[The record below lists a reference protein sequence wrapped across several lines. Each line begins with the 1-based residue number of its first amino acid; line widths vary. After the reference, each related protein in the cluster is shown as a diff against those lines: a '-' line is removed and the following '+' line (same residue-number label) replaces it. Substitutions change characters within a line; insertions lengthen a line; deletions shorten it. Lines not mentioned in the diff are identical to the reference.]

1 MQVELLGTL
10 ASVFV
15 LISFLMKGE
24 KQIRIVNIVGAIIF
38 VIYGV
43 LLGAFSVWLLNG
55 ILCLVHLYKLI
66 KGKKHDI
73 MKMQIAS
80 GLQENSCKKYSTHKI
95 IDTLAQDD

>member
-1 MQVELLGTL
+1 MGVETLGTL

-43 LLGAFSVWLLNG
+43 LIGAFSIWLLNG

-80 GLQENSCKKYSTHKI
+80 GLQTNSYNKYSTHNA
-95 IDTLAQDD
+95 LAKDD